1 MRDVLTALQ
10 ARASQTPDALF
21 CRIIAHGAAQEMT
34 CAQALD
40 GARRYAAALTAAGV
54 DEGRVVAI
62 ILKHGPD
69 LYTAFMGAML
79 AGCTPTFMPF
89 PSAKQDPDHYW
100 SSHRTLF
107 ERLETAAILTYDDN
121 VAPLRANCPGIPV
134 LTPADAAAIAE
145 PPALERRPAA
155 HDIAFLQHSSGTTGL
170 KKGVLLSFGA
180 VAEQVARYAPQLGIA
195 EGDTVVSW
203 LPLYHDM
210 GLIACFMLPLTMGAP
225 IVALDPFEWVA
236 QPDQLFRA
244 LDGVD
249 GAYVWLPNFAFHHLV
264 RAVRP
269 EFSADLSGVRAFVD
283 CSEPCR
289 YETFE
294 LFEATF
300 ARLGVRWDQFRVCY
314 AMAETVFA
322 VTQTPSDERVSAVE
336 VDETALAEGRAEPA
350 SAGRPSRSVMSV
362 GKPLADVEL
371 RILGEGG
378 DPASVGEVAVRAPFL
393 FSGYHLNAEL
403 TAEKI
408 KDGWYRTGDLGF
420 LRGDDL
426 YILGRTDDLLI
437 LNGRNVFAHHVE
449 FTINAE
455 VPQIK
460 AGRCIALG
468 VFSPQVGSQELVV
481 IAELAEKDDSG
492 ADIDAKALQRSV
504 KSVVLDTYG
513 IMPREVMLAPPGWL
527 AKSTSGKIA
536 RGRNLDKY
544 LAHRQALAT
553 GALQAPATA

>member
-10 ARASQTPDALF
+10 ARAKDSPDALF
-21 CRIIAHGAAQEMT
+21 CRIIAHGAAQELT
-34 CAQALD
+34 CAEAL
-40 GARRYAAALTAAGV
+40 AASRRHAALLARAGV

-62 ILKHGPD
+62 VLKHSAD

-79 AGCTPTFMPF
+79 AGCIPTFMPF

-100 SSHRTLF
+100 GSHRALF
-107 ERLETAAILTYDDN
+107 ERLEVAAILTYDDN
-121 VAPLRANCPGIPV
+121 VAPLNSNCPGIPV
-134 LTPADAAAIAE
+134 FTPADAAAVTDAAE
-145 PPALERRPAA
+145 IERHPAA
-155 HDIAFLQHSSGTTGL
+155 EEIAFLQHSSGTTGL

-180 VAEQVARYAPQLGIA
+180 VAQQLARYAPQLGIA
-195 EGDTVVSW
+195 PGDTVVSW

-210 GLIACFMLPLTMGAP
+210 GLIACFMLPLTVGAP
-225 IVALDPFEWVA
+225 IVALDPFEWVT
-236 QPDQLFRA
+236 QPGQLFEA
-244 LDGVD
+244 LNGVD

-269 EFSADLSGVRAFVD
+269 EFTADLSGVRAFVD

-289 YETFE
+289 LETFE
-294 LFEATF
+294 LFEAAF
-300 ARLGVRWDQFRVCY
+300 RRMGVRWDQFRVCY

-322 VTQTPSDERVSAVE
+322 ITQTPRTEGVSAVL
-336 VDETALAEGRAEPA
+336 VDEAALADGRAEMA
-350 SAGRPSRSVMSV
+350 QDGASRSVMSV
-362 GKPLADVEL
+362 GRPLDDTEV
-371 RILGEGG
+371 RILVDDLAAPEG
-378 DPASVGEVAVRAPFL
+378 AVGEVAVRAPFL

-403 TAEKI
+403 TAAKL

-420 LRGDDL
+420 LRGGEL

-455 VPQIK
+455 APSIK

-468 VFSPQVGSQELVV
+468 VFSPQVGSQELVIV
-481 IAELAEKDDSG
+481 AELDNSDV
-492 ADIDAKALQRSV
+492 DAKALQRAV
-504 KSVVLDTYG
+504 KSIVLDTYG

-544 LAHRQALAT
+544 LASKQTPANVAA
-553 GALQAPATA
+553 GA

>member
-10 ARASQTPDALF
+10 ARASQSPDAPF
-21 CRIIAHGAAQEMT
+21 CRILAHGRAEDVT
-34 CAQALD
+34 CAQALA
-40 GARRYAAALTAAGV
+40 GARRYAALLTDAGIQP
-54 DEGRVVAI
+54 GRVVAI
-62 ILKHGPD
+62 VLKHSAD
-69 LYTAFMGAML
+69 LYTAFLGAML
-79 AGCTPTFMPF
+79 AGCVPTFMPF

-100 SSHRTLF
+100 SSHRTIF
-107 ERLETAAILTYDDN
+107 ERLETAAIVTYAEN
-121 VAPLRANCPGIPV
+121 VAPLASNCPGFPV
-134 LTPADAAAIAE
+134 FTPAEAAAIGAA
-145 PPALERRPAA
+145 PAIERHPRP
-155 HDIAFLQHSSGTTGL
+155 DEIAFLQHSSGTTGL

-180 VAEQVARYAPQLGIA
+180 VAEQLARYAPQLGIG

-210 GLIACFMLPLTMGAP
+210 GLIACLMLPLTIGAP

-244 LDGVD
+244 LDGVQN
-249 GAYVWLPNFAFHHLV
+249 AYVWLPNFAFHHLA

-269 EFSADLSGVRAFVD
+269 EFTADLSGVRAFVD

-289 YETFE
+289 LETFD
-294 LFEATF
+294 LFERTF

-322 VTQTPSDERVSAVE
+322 ITQTPTGERVSAVV
-336 VDETALAEGRAEPA
+336 VDEFALADGRAEPA
-350 SAGRPSRSVMSV
+350 LQGRSVMSV
-362 GKPLADVEL
+362 GRLLADTEV
-371 RILGEGG
+371 RIIVDEAAVRGG
-378 DPASVGEVAVRAPFL
+378 AVGEVAVKAPFL
-393 FSGYHLNAEL
+393 FSGYHLNTEL
-403 TAEKI
+403 TASKI
-408 KDGWYRTGDLGF
+408 KDGWYHTGDLGF
-420 LRGDDL
+420 LQGDEL

-468 VFSPQVGSQELVV
+468 VYSPHVGSQELVV
-481 IAELAEKDDSG
+481 VAETNDAT
-492 ADIDAKALQRSV
+492 DAKMLQRAV
-504 KSVVLDTYG
+504 KAIVLDAYG
-513 IMPREVMLAPPGWL
+513 IMPREVMLVPSGWL

-544 LAHRQALAT
+544 LAAKQTQL
-553 GALQAPATA
+553 GAPISPRDATAGA